1 MEPKHQGNGHGLRAW
16 RTGLLKDE
24 GWSQRQ
30 TQSSYW
36 ATGMNT
42 EKGPI
47 SILWEVVCVLRL
59 YACRERPLAEIRV
72 AQDGV
77 GRWASSWGLRVV
89 SGRSGS
95 VGCTQFESI

>member
-1 MEPKHQGNGHGLRAW
+1 
-16 RTGLLKDE
+16 
-24 GWSQRQ
+24 
-30 TQSSYW
+30 
-36 ATGMNT
+36 MNT

-47 SILWEVVCVLRL
+47 SILSEVVCVLRL